1 MSYYDGSYTHDSLD
15 HVIPPSRLSCG
26 TLTTS
31 ALAYVQRYERH
42 LPWVLRN
49 LPSVCADTM
58 LCRCGKRSYIS
69 SAYSLC
75 TSPHGRP
82 EKKQLSATL
91 LATTP
96 LSIFHNRPI
105 DLRAVGGG
113 AGTRIALCC
122 GLQLLA
128 RHQHCTAL
136 RRTRSYA
143 THRSSKKSR
152 LLRNRPTIY
161 RAPGLLPLAS
171 LTVHRKGGMRR
182 RHGTTLTA
190 PEYYSRPF
198 DIFLH
203 RLTGYCAHA
212 GVHSAGAASRSKA
225 PS

>member
-1 MSYYDGSYTHDSLD
+1 
-15 HVIPPSRLSCG
+15 
-26 TLTTS
+26 
-31 ALAYVQRYERH
+31 
-42 LPWVLRN
+42 
-49 LPSVCADTM
+49 M

-143 THRSSKKSR
+143 THKSSKKSR

-171 LTVHRKGGMRR
+171 DSAPKRR
-182 RHGTTLTA
+182 DAATA
-190 PEYYSRPF
+190 RYN
-198 DIFLH
+198 
-203 RLTGYCAHA
+203 AHCA
-212 GVHSAGAASRSKA
+212 GVLLAPVRYIPSPIDRVLRTCRCSQRRCSIAQQGTELASPCCQSPPRWCDA
-225 PS
+225 YIDAWR